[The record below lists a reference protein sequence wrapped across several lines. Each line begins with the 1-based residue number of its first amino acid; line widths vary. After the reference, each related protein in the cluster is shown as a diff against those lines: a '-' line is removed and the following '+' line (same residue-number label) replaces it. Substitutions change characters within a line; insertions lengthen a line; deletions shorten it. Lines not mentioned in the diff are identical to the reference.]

1 MTSPEID
8 VGSCWET
15 LFMMVYGIWIA
26 NNCIMSVS
34 ISQVILFFVIGV
46 DTETHMTFPCFEWAS
61 TLPFALF
68 SHSVLHFR
76 WNNKKTI

>member
-26 NNCIMSVS
+26 NNCIMVS

-46 DTETHMTFPCFEWAS
+46 DTGTHNMTFPCFEWAS